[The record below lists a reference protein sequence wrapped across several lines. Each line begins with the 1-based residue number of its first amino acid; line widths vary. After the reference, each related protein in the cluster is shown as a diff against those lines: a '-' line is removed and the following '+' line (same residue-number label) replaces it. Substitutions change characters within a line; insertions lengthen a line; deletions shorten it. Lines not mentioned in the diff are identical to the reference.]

1 MKLQNNKLIIRQ
13 LDRKLQ
19 PVQPLKTLVQPS
31 EGWIKLIRKT
41 LNMSLRQLGNKLSIT
56 PPSVRDIELREQEG
70 TVTLKTL
77 REAADALDMKL
88 VYAFVPKD
96 TSLEKMIERKA
107 HDMAVGIVQRT
118 SLTMKLEDQENSQE
132 RLQQAVNELT
142 EQLQRELPKSLWD

>member
-1 MKLQNNKLIIRQ
+1 MNVQNNKLIIRQ

-19 PVQPLKTLVQPS
+19 PFQSMKTLAQPP

-41 LNMSLRQLGNKLSIT
+41 LHMSLRQLGNRLSIT
-56 PPSVRDIELREQEG
+56 PPSIRDIELREQEG

-96 TSLEKMIERKA
+96 ASIEKMVERKA
-107 HDMAVGIVQRT
+107 HNLALSIVQRT
-118 SLTMKLEDQENSQE
+118 SLTMKLEDQENSHE

-142 EQLQRELPKSLWD
+142 EQLQREMPKILWD